1 MGHSTLSASK
11 DSNFK
16 SAKKKVYLQIPILS
30 VKNNVKENKSTQYLL
45 P

>member
-11 DSNFK
+11 ESNFE

-30 VKNNVKENKSTQYLL
+30 KNNVKENKSTQYLL